1 MQSLDYFNAG
11 KLTEAV
17 AAVSSTLRSKPMD
30 TAARF
35 LLAQLMCFQ
44 DDFEKADR
52 HFEIF
57 ASQAPTPVPGVAL
70 CRQLIRAAKSRQ
82 EFFLHGRMP
91 EFFSSPP
98 AFVQEL
104 MRAWVHL
111 RAGDLAAAKDCLQK
125 SQESR
130 PSCAG
135 ECNGVSMTDFLDL
148 DDFLAP
154 VIEVLTPTGKY
165 FWINISDVRR
175 ISFKEVERPLDLIW
189 RPATLDIVDGP
200 SGDAYIP
207 AVYWNANQQ
216 KTDAHRM
223 GRETEWH
230 EVVPE
235 CFRGT
240 GQKCFLAGDED
251 IAIMEISSIAI
262 LPASE
267 GEERVAS
274 QARIE

>member
-11 KLTEAV
+11 KLTEAI
-17 AAVSSTLRSKPMD
+17 AAASSTLRSKPLE
-30 TAARF
+30 TASRF

-52 HFEIF
+52 QFEVF

-70 CRQLIRAAKSRQ
+70 CRQLVRAAKSRQ

-91 EFFSSPP
+91 EFFSAPP
-98 AFVQEL
+98 VCIQEL

-111 RAGDLAAAKDCLQK
+111 RVGDPASAKECLQK
-125 SQESR
+125 SQETR
-130 PSCAG
+130 PSCPG

-165 FWINISDVRR
+165 FWISISDVRR

-207 AVYWNANQQ
+207 AVYWDANQQ
-216 KTDAHRM
+216 KTDAQRM

-230 EVVPE
+230 EVVSE
-235 CFRGT
+235 VFRGT
-240 GQKCFLAGDED
+240 GQKCFLVGDED
-251 IAIMEISSIAI
+251 LPIMEISTISIHRAKD
-262 LPASE
+262 
-267 GEERVAS
+267 GEEIAGLQDRT
-274 QARIE
+274 E